1 VLVTGESGTGKELVA
16 RAVHSGSP
24 RRFHPL
30 VVIHC
35 GALTET
41 LLESEL
47 FGHEKGAFTG
57 AQYRKKGKFEIAE
70 GGTVF
75 LDEIGDISLKT
86 QTDLLRVLQ
95 EREIVRVGGNQT
107 IKVDFRIV
115 AATNKDLELLIEE
128 GRFRPD
134 LYYRLNVF
142 HIEIPP
148 LRERREDI
156 PALVDHFVREFSQ
169 EMSKR
174 ITSVSP
180 AAMNALQQYN
190 WPGNVRELE
199 NAVERAMVVAQ
210 EPELREQDFTLRA
223 KNGAGLGIG
232 DVRSLDDVERAHI
245 LRVLDE
251 CSGNQTR
258 TAEVLGID
266 RVTLH
271 HKLKKYGWNKKEK
284 EAALST

>member
-1 VLVTGESGTGKELVA
+1 MRISRARDSGDRDHRNSWSV
-16 RAVHSGSP
+16 SGLPTRLYS
-24 RRFHPL
+24 
-30 VVIHC
+30 C
-35 GALTET
+35 
-41 LLESEL
+41 
-47 FGHEKGAFTG
+47 AFTG

-115 AATNKDLELLIEE
+115 AATNKDLEKLIEE
-128 GRFRPD
+128 GKFRPD
-134 LYYRLNVF
+134 LFYRLNVF
-142 HIEIPP
+142 HIELPP

-156 PALVDHFVREFSQ
+156 PPLVDHFVRKFNK
-169 EMSKR
+169 EMNKKITR
-174 ITSVSP
+174 ITTG
-180 AAMNALQQYN
+180 AMSILQQYP

-210 EPELREQDFTLRA
+210 EPDIREQDFTLKTR
-223 KNGAGLGIG
+223 NGVSVNGP
-232 DVRSLDDVERAHI
+232 RSLDDVEKDHI
-245 LRVLDE
+245 LRVLDD
-251 CSGNQTR
+251 CGGNQTR
-258 TAEVLGID
+258 AAEVLGID

-271 HKLKKYGWNKKEK
+271 HKLKKYGWNRKEK
-284 EAALST
+284 EQLAISN